1 MQRMVAEEVALPLGL
16 GLFAAP
22 AVVRRR
28 RHWMVGEEV
37 PRWTFQWKV
46 PSDELSDHLQRISWL
61 AGAFFHA

>member
-1 MQRMVAEEVALPLGL
+1 MPVQRMVAEEVAPPLS
-16 GLFAAP
+16 FAEP

-28 RHWMVGEEV
+28 RHWMVGETS
-37 PRWTFQWKV
+37 WTFQWKV